1 MMDAFGVRYAAR
13 RREHMRLMLRAR
25 LGYCV
30 TSILGP
36 DNARE
41 REMYV
46 DILYLHS

>member
-13 RREHMRLMLRAR
+13 RREHMRRMLRAR

-36 DNARE
+36 DNAE
-41 REMYV
+41 EGDV
-46 DILYLHS
+46 DILYLHNHS